1 MIKRLVYKNKNQA
14 GWPNGNWCQS
24 ISITNGYYWS
34 TPQVYSICRNW
45 DLKTSCY
52 LVDPCLKEILTTEII
67 SSYIDTFL
75 AAPLLTSSYIVV
87 KKIKRY
93 RCKVSLV
100 EINWFS
106 YSIYFSREGS
116 SSLLSAASGVLA
128 WLNNTRTLTYLI
140 ENILPQPLWR
150 HFFGKFMVLQ
160 LFC

>member
-1 MIKRLVYKNKNQA
+1 M
-14 GWPNGNWCQS
+14 PNGNWCQS
-24 ISITNGYYWS
+24 ISIVNGYYWS
-34 TPQVYSICRNW
+34 TPQVYSICRTW
-45 DLKTSCY
+45 DLKTACY
-52 LVDPCLKEILTTEII
+52 LVDPCLKEILTSEII
-67 SSYIDTFL
+67 SWQFDTFL